1 MKFLATIVV
10 MLAAGAFALPNGAS
24 VNEVS
29 SVDSTAGELT
39 TLTKADICPPPEN
52 CYYDGTAPF
61 CAGACPTGYQDCG
74 RSPTGCGASCITG
87 IKVFCC
93 RGSCPN

>member
-1 MKFLATIVV
+1 
-10 MLAAGAFALPNGAS
+10 MLAAGAFALPNSAS

-39 TLTKADICPPPEN
+39 TLNKADFCPPPEN

-74 RSPTGCGASCITG
+74 RSSTGCGASCVTG
-87 IKVFCC
+87 IKIFCC